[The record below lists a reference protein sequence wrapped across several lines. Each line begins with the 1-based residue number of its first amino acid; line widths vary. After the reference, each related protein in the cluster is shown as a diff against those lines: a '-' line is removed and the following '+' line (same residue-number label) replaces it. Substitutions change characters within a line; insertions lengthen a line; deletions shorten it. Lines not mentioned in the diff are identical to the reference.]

1 MRIFKKLHRI
11 IELTLMFLGVNYLFL
26 IIESSMY
33 IRQPQQIIFIAIFT
47 STMFV
52 ILLPSL
58 FKK

>member
-11 IELTLMFLGVNYLFL
+11 IELTLMFLGVNYLFS